1 VKKIKEIIKE
11 SILVKEKILRDEA
24 LLRKIKEVAEAIV
37 KCYRGDGS
45 VYLFGN
51 GGSAADSQH
60 IAAELVGR
68 FEKKRKAFNAEALT
82 TDSSILT
89 ACGNDNGFETVF
101 ERQVE
106 AKAKPRDVVIGIST
120 SGNSANVIRGLQKAK
135 ESGAV
140 TVALT
145 GNSGGEVSKIAQYSI
160 IVPSAVTARIQE
172 SHIMIGHILCKHV
185 EDSLG

>member
-1 VKKIKEIIKE
+1 MIKEIIKE
-11 SILVKEKILRDEA
+11 SIKVKEKILRDED
-24 LLRKIKEVAEAIV
+24 LLRTIKDVAEAIV
-37 KCYRGDGS
+37 KCYKNNGR

-68 FEKKRKAFNAEALT
+68 FEKNRRAFSAEALT

-89 ACGNDNGFETVF
+89 SCGNDTGFETVF

-106 AKAKPRDVVIGIST
+106 AKAKPGDVVIGIST
-120 SGNSANVIRGLQKAK
+120 SGKSANVIRGLEKAK
-135 ESGAV
+135 KIGAV

-145 GNSGGEVSKIAQYSI
+145 GDDGGGAAKIAQHNLM
-160 IVPSAVTARIQE
+160 VPSTVTARIQE
-172 SHIMIGHILCKHV
+172 AHIMIGHILCKYV
-185 EDSLG
+185 EDSLT